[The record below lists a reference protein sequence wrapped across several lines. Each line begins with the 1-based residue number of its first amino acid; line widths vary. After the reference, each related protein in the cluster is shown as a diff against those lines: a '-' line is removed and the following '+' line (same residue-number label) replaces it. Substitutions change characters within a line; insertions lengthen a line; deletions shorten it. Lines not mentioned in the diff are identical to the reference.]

1 MGYLI
6 NKTGYNVDNIRIGID
21 DLAQRILDD
30 GGTVEG
36 YDDASESYRDIT
48 KAIFDSA
55 SMVLLAS
62 AYKESVVYAHKPS
75 DGTEDFT
82 YTRNT
87 GAETA
92 TRVDENGLIQKEAG
106 GLTDTTPRIDHLGG
120 VASLLLEPT
129 RTNAIVDSED
139 FSTSNWDRQS
149 CTITSD
155 AVKSPDGTVNA
166 SKAVADDGTT
176 NFRLRPAA
184 STGVSGNNVHSV
196 FVKYIVGGFDH
207 IVLGSTNLQHR
218 YAFNIK
224 TGAKVGSIGSQTLAN
239 SDVSIED
246 YGNGW
251 YRCSIMVDSSGS
263 SKFEIYLSDDGT
275 SITATGD
282 GSKGVYLWGA
292 QTEADENYLTS
303 YIPTGSSAA
312 TRNEDLSSEASLI
325 DADSDFTLMFEV
337 SPLTLLATDHRY
349 FNTTGS
355 GTLIGYVD
363 QDADNTL
370 TYTFNST
377 DYTMSLSSLN
387 PFKILFRKDS
397 TDYKVYFN
405 GALAHTIS
413 TLPTGANTLKLKGGK
428 MKVVLLAES
437 ALTDQ
442 QCKDLTT

>member
-6 NKTGYNVDNIRIGID
+6 NKTGYNADNIRIGID

-48 KAIFDSA
+48 KSIFDSA

-62 AYKESVVYAHKPS
+62 AYKDSVVYAHKPS
-75 DGTEDFT
+75 DGSEDFT
-82 YTRNT
+82 YERNT

-92 TRVDENGLIQKEAG
+92 TRVDENGFIQKESG

-176 NFRLRPAA
+176 NFRLRPTAN
-184 STGVSGNNVHSV
+184 TGVLGDNVHSV
-196 FVKYIVGGFDH
+196 FVKRITGGFDY
-207 IVLGSTNLQHR
+207 IVLGSTSNQHR

-224 TGAKVGSIGSQTLAN
+224 TGAKVGSIGSQTLADE
-239 SDVSIED
+239 DVTIED
-246 YGNGW
+246 YGSGW
-251 YRCSIMVDSSGS
+251 YRCSIMVDSTGA

-292 QTEADENYLTS
+292 QTEADEDYLTS

-312 TRNEDLSSEASLI
+312 TRDEDLSSEASLI
-325 DADSDFTLMFEV
+325 DADNDFTLMFEV
-337 SPLTLLATDHRY
+337 SPLTLLSTNHRY
-349 FNTTGS
+349 FNTS
-355 GTLIGYVD
+355 GDIGYLD
-363 QDADNTL
+363 QNANNQLRYRFNNT
-370 TYTFNST
+370 N
-377 DYTMSLSSLN
+377 YTMSLSSLN

-405 GALAHTIS
+405 GSLAHTIS
-413 TLPTGANTLKLKGGK
+413 TLPTGANTLNLRGGK

-442 QCKDLTT
+442 QCKELTT

>member
-6 NKTGYNVDNIRIGID
+6 NKTGYNADNIRIGID

-62 AYKESVVYAHKPS
+62 AYKDAVVYAHKPS
-75 DGTEDFT
+75 DGSDDFT

-92 TRVDENGLIQKEAG
+92 TRVDKNGLIQKEAG

-129 RTNAIVDSED
+129 RTNSIVDSED
-139 FSTSNWDRQS
+139 FSTSNWERQS

-155 AVKSPDGTVNA
+155 VVKSPDGTVNA

-207 IVLGSTNLQHR
+207 IVLGSTNSQHR

-224 TGAKVGSIGSQTLAN
+224 TGAKVGSIGSQTLAD

-251 YRCSIMVDSSGS
+251 YRCSIMVDSEGN

-292 QTEADENYLTS
+292 QTEADEDYLTS
-303 YIPTGSSAA
+303 YIPTSSSTA
-312 TRNEDLSSEASLI
+312 TRDEDLSSEASLI
-325 DADSDFTLMFEV
+325 DADNDFTLMFEV
-337 SPLTLLATDHRY
+337 SPLTLLSTGHRY
-349 FNTTGS
+349 FNTS
-355 GTLIGYVD
+355 GDIGYLD
-363 QDADNTL
+363 HNADNQL
-370 TYTFNST
+370 RYRFDSNN
-377 DYTMSLSSLN
+377 YTMSLSSLN

-405 GALAHTIS
+405 GSLAHTIS
-413 TLPTGANTLKLKGGK
+413 TLPTGASTLNLRGGK